1 MGNPYRV
8 TTSGQLNP
16 NEDVDWGQ
24 SDKSTN
30 LFSESP
36 QTFQAQS
43 LPRLRLWAV
52 LLESE
57 DEVKNHQAEGS
68 TSPKA

>member
-36 QTFQAQS
+36 RAFQAQS

-52 LLESE
+52 LHESE